1 MNSKLFCSAVLF
13 VLFICIVANFNNNKG
28 LFNKVIS
35 LLLLL
40 SVIVSILSASS
51 DNNIENFKSLL
62 EGKKERIEL
71 LNRDLKERKELR
83 SRLDL
88 ANLPDADCDDKR
100 IISMGAGYHPLKD
113 VPACVEDQIM
123 FNFSKSKCKP
133 ECCDFGK
140 NNGFSCST
148 GCVCKE

>member
-13 VLFICIVANFNNNKG
+13 VLFICLVANFNNNKG

-62 EGKKERIEL
+62 EGKK
-71 LNRDLKERKELR
+71 KELNY
-83 SRLDL
+83 L
-88 ANLPDADCDDKR
+88 
-100 IISMGAGYHPLKD
+100 
-113 VPACVEDQIM
+113 VEI
-123 FNFSKSKCKP
+123 
-133 ECCDFGK
+133 
-140 NNGFSCST
+140 
-148 GCVCKE
+148 